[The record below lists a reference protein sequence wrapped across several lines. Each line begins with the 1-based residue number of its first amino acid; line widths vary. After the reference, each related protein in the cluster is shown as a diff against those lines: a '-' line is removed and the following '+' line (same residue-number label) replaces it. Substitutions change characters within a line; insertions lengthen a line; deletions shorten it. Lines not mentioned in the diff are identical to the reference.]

1 MCECDRRHDTRGA
14 REDVV
19 AGEKAPS
26 PAVERRVGT
35 GKSRYKGQLSSQREA
50 HIGPCV
56 STPA

>member
-35 GKSRYKGQLSSQREA
+35 GKSRYKGQLSSQWA
-50 HIGPCV
+50 
-56 STPA
+56 